1 MSSAKLKTFEDIWKS
16 NIGEK
21 AKKFESESTQYNK
34 EKQKTEEQL
43 DRKSKGVN
51 NQNIQQKKSQNNQDK
66 IQKQNDKQSGL
77 LNEKDWEYL
86 DRLGEKFRILE
97 EKSSNQQKE
106 FQNCVKNMKGNHSNQ
121 KQQQKDAENLTY
133 KMDNIKQSPQ
143 KEQTYN
149 LQKKNIDKEQNINK
163 EVKQNYETT
172 IVKYSQS
179 SNEKSNISTQR
190 IVKQGNIDSFSSKQT
205 LKNNFFQDKNNQEQ
219 IFNNTNTQDIEF
231 HDNNSYECTFKPNDL
246 KNSYMSCPQQEKEIQ
261 NQRSRNLT
269 PNHLYEDAVLRKQKQ
284 EQIEKQIIKETKKQT
299 NQSKIGVNSQ
309 KIILSKIE
317 EFLQALIASIEEDD
331 DDKNIQ
337 ENQYQGDVDN
347 CKDNAIASKKV
358 LKFEG
363 VGFFFQQ
370 LGIFRSVKFEEN
382 ENGDISISQLRGLNN
397 VEIERMKQEMT
408 FHEELWKIMSIDQL
422 QYKDPEEIESIS
434 SKCLFDI
441 TMVLLELKLT
451 VQQSELLLNEIILCN
466 LFSDDFNR
474 GQEVIDIYFSVEHN
488 WTLEQLV
495 KQFRQIFDDKT
506 TLMDFYANWNKKLAI
521 QNSQYENSEMS
532 FHPQINQ
539 RSRIMDSMIQ
549 QSKSCINQKRHE
561 ILFDQHKIK
570 QEKQQQQKV
579 EKLQKEV
586 QECTFKPQTN
596 FQKLKDQR
604 SKNSKYNQQE
614 CVYDNQEDEQQQ
626 YEENQKRY
634 EQLFKIHNRK
644 QNQIKEIKEYVEFY
658 RQEQE
663 LEQCTFQ
670 PQTSE
675 INKEMLQEGQLQNV
689 KGLNQQLQRMYK
701 ARKEKLEKEM
711 FFEKQRYLLS
721 QQNQKQG
728 SKKVL
733 PFSFDEKKQKKKL
746 PQEERKLIG
755 HVDINITKTK
765 KGKITLHEGDNA
777 CELAYNFAKIYN
789 ISSEMTETLSN
800 MLQQYLDRYYEQQT
814 SK

>member
-1 MSSAKLKTFEDIWKS
+1 MSAKLKTFEDIWKN

-21 AKKFESESTQYNK
+21 AKKYESDQTQYNK
-34 EKQKTEEQL
+34 DKLKTEEYE
-43 DRKSKGVN
+43 RKSKGVI
-51 NQNIQQKKSQNNQDK
+51 NQNIQQNKSQNNQDK
-66 IQKQNDKQSGL
+66 VQKQNDKQSGL

-106 FQNCVKNMKGNHSNQ
+106 FQSSLKNMKGDNNNNQ

-133 KMDNIKQSPQ
+133 KMDNIRCSPS
-143 KEQTYN
+143 KEQIYN
-149 LQKKNIDKEQNINK
+149 QQKKNIDKEQK
-163 EVKQNYETT
+163 QKMGAKQNYETT
-172 IVKYSQS
+172 IIKQSQS

-190 IVKQGNIDSFSSKQT
+190 IVKQENIDSFSSKQT
-205 LKNNFFQDKNNQEQ
+205 LKNNYIQDKMNQEQ
-219 IFNNTNTQDIEF
+219 FFNNTKTQDIEF
-231 HDNNSYECTFKPNDL
+231 QDNNSYECTFKPNDL
-246 KNSYMSCPQQEKEIQ
+246 KNSYMSCPQSEKEIQ

-284 EQIEKQIIKETKKQT
+284 EQMEKQMIKETKKQT

-331 DDKNIQ
+331 DDKNPQ
-337 ENQYQGDVDN
+337 ENQYQEEGDV
-347 CKDNAIASKKV
+347 CKDISTTKKKV

-382 ENGDISISQLRGLNN
+382 ENGDISISQLKGLNN
-397 VEIERMKQEMT
+397 IEIERMKQEMT

-422 QYKDPEEIESIS
+422 QYKEPEEIESIS

-466 LFSDDFNR
+466 LFSEDFNR
-474 GQEVIDIYFSVEHN
+474 GQEVVDIYFSVQHN

-495 KQFRQIFDDKT
+495 KNFRQIFDDKT
-506 TLMDFYANWNKKLAI
+506 TLMDFYANWNKKLAV
-521 QNSQYENSEMS
+521 QSSVYENSEMS

-539 RSRIMDSMIQ
+539 RSRVMDSMIQ

-586 QECTFKPQTN
+586 QQCTFKPQTN
-596 FQKLKDQR
+596 VQKMKEQR

-614 CVYDNQEDEQQQ
+614 GFYDNQEDEQQQ

-675 INKEMLQEGQLQNV
+675 INKEMLQEGQLQNI

-733 PFSFDEKKQKKKL
+733 PFSFDEKNQKKKL

-777 CELAYNFAKIYN
+777 SELAYNFSKIYN
-789 ISSEMTETLSN
+789 ISSEMTETLSD
-800 MLQQYLDRYYEQQT
+800 MLQQYLDKYYEQKTQ
-814 SK
+814 K